1 MALLQRL
8 KAPFVEEAPE
18 GKATLPSGPCSAG
31 DVLRQQRKALG
42 LDLADVAAALRIKPA
57 YLSAIEAGLP
67 DHLPGHTY
75 AIGFMRAY
83 ADYLGLDSAE
93 VLRRFK
99 QESTAFAR
107 KPDLSFP
114 MPLGERSVPDVGMLL
129 VALILALCGYG
140 TWYYLST
147 GERSRPQRVA
157 EVPVELL
164 PPKPE
169 QRPKDLTVP
178 HSMEALAAPP
188 VTASAADPPAPSDTA
203 SAASAP
209 AGLPA
214 TAAIPTSSRTLTKPA
229 AASGLPPDHSEDLT
243 QTAAIARAPQSSSG
257 AADASTRIAI
267 RAIAD
272 SWVQIRDASQSVLL
286 RRVLKAGESY
296 DVPDRSGLSMRTG
309 NAGGL
314 NITVD
319 GNPALPIGPMGAVR
333 RNVALEPQALMAGT
347 AVRD

>member
-1 MALLQRL
+1 MALLHRL

-18 GKATLPSGPCSAG
+18 GTATPLSGPCSAG
-31 DVLRQQRKALG
+31 DALRQQRKALG
-42 LDLADVAAALRIKPA
+42 LNLADVAAALRIKPA
-57 YLSAIEAGLP
+57 YLAALEGGRP
-67 DHLPGHTY
+67 DQVPGHTY

-83 ADYLGLDSAE
+83 ADHLGLESDE

-99 QESTAFAR
+99 QESTGFAR

-147 GERSRPQRVA
+147 GESSRPARVA
-157 EVPVELL
+157 EVPAELL

-178 HSMEALAAPP
+178 HSIEALAAPP
-188 VTASAADPPAPSDTA
+188 VTAPAEDPPDTA
-203 SAASAP
+203 SAS

-214 TAAIPTSSRTLTKPA
+214 ASAIVTSSRTLTAPA
-229 AASGLPPDHSEDLT
+229 AAPGLPPDASENVT
-243 QTAAIARAPQSSSG
+243 QTAALARPPQSTSS
-257 AADASTRIAI
+257 AADTSTRIVI

-272 SWVQIRDASQSVLL
+272 SWVQIRDAGRSVLL
-286 RRVLKAGESY
+286 TRLLKVGEAY
-296 DVPDRSGLSMRTG
+296 TVPYRPGVSMRTG

-314 NITVD
+314 EITVD
-319 GNPALPIGPMGAVR
+319 GEPAPPLGRMGTI
-333 RNVALEPQALMAGT
+333 RNVALEPQALIAGT
-347 AVRD
+347 AVRQ

>member
-1 MALLQRL
+1 MALLHRL

-18 GKATLPSGPCSAG
+18 GTATPLSGPCSAG
-31 DVLRQQRKALG
+31 DALRQQRKALG
-42 LDLADVAAALRIKPA
+42 LNLADVAAALRIKPA
-57 YLSAIEAGLP
+57 YLAALEVGRP
-67 DHLPGHTY
+67 DQVPGHTY

-83 ADYLGLDSAE
+83 ADHLGLESDE

-99 QESTAFAR
+99 QESTEFAR

-147 GERSRPQRVA
+147 GESSRPARVA
-157 EVPVELL
+157 EVPAELL

-178 HSMEALAAPP
+178 HSIEALAASP
-188 VTASAADPPAPSDTA
+188 VTAPAEDPPAPSDTA
-203 SAASAP
+203 SAS

-214 TAAIPTSSRTLTKPA
+214 ASVIPTSSRALTAPA
-229 AASGLPPDHSEDLT
+229 AAPGLPPDASENVT
-243 QTAAIARAPQSSSG
+243 QTAALAPPPQSASS
-257 AADASTRIAI
+257 AADTSTRIVI

-272 SWVQIRDASQSVLL
+272 SWVQIRDAGQSVLL
-286 RRVLKAGESY
+286 TRLLKVGEAY
-296 DVPDRSGLSMRTG
+296 TVPYRPGVSMRTG

-314 NITVD
+314 EITVD
-319 GNPALPIGPMGAVR
+319 GEPAPPLGRLGTI
-333 RNVALEPQALMAGT
+333 RNVALEPQALIAGT
-347 AVRD
+347 AVRQ

>member
-1 MALLQRL
+1 MALMQRL
-8 KAPFVEEAPE
+8 KAPFAEEAPE
-18 GKATLPSGPCSAG
+18 RTAALPSGPCSAG
-31 DVLRQQRKALG
+31 NALRQQRKALG
-42 LDLADVAAALRIKPA
+42 LDVADVAAALRIKPA
-57 YLSAIEAGLP
+57 YIAALEAGRP
-67 DHLPGHTY
+67 DQLPGHTY
-75 AIGFMRAY
+75 AIGFIRAY
-83 ADYLGLDSAE
+83 ADHLGLDSDE

-147 GERSRPQRVA
+147 GESSRPARVA
-157 EVPVELL
+157 KVPAELL

-169 QRPKDLTVP
+169 QRPKDPAVP

-188 VTASAADPPAPSDTA
+188 VTAPAEDAPAPSDIPSA
-203 SAASAP
+203 S

-214 TAAIPTSSRTLTKPA
+214 ASAIPTSLRTPTAPA
-229 AASGLPPDHSEDLT
+229 AAPGPPPDASENVT
-243 QTAAIARAPQSSSG
+243 PSAALSRPPQSISS
-257 AADASTRIAI
+257 AADTPTRIVI

-272 SWVQIRDASQSVLL
+272 SWVQIRDADQSVLL
-286 RRVLKAGESY
+286 TRLLRVGETY
-296 DVPDRSGLSMRTG
+296 AVPYRPGVTMRTG

-314 NITVD
+314 EITVD
-319 GNPALPIGPMGAVR
+319 GNPAPPLGRMGTIR
-333 RNVALEPQALMAGT
+333 TVALEPQALIAGT
-347 AVRD
+347 AVRQ

>member
-1 MALLQRL
+1 MALLHRL

-18 GKATLPSGPCSAG
+18 GTANPLSGPCSAG
-31 DVLRQQRKALG
+31 DALRQQRKALG
-42 LDLADVAAALRIKPA
+42 LNLTDVAAALRIKPA
-57 YLSAIEAGLP
+57 YLAALEVGRP
-67 DHLPGHTY
+67 DQVPGHTY

-83 ADYLGLDSAE
+83 ADHLGLESDE

-99 QESTAFAR
+99 QESTGFAR

-147 GERSRPQRVA
+147 GESSRPARVA
-157 EVPVELL
+157 EVPAELL

-178 HSMEALAAPP
+178 HSIEALAAPP
-188 VTASAADPPAPSDTA
+188 VTAPAEDPPDTA
-203 SAASAP
+203 SAS

-214 TAAIPTSSRTLTKPA
+214 ASAIVTSSRTLTAPA
-229 AASGLPPDHSEDLT
+229 AAPGLPPDASENVT
-243 QTAAIARAPQSSSG
+243 QTAALARPPQSTSS
-257 AADASTRIAI
+257 AADSSTRIVI

-272 SWVQIRDASQSVLL
+272 SWVQIRDAGQSVLL
-286 RRVLKAGESY
+286 TRLLKVGEAY
-296 DVPDRSGLSMRTG
+296 TVPYRPGVSMRTG

-314 NITVD
+314 EITVD
-319 GNPALPIGPMGAVR
+319 GEPAPPLGRMGTI
-333 RNVALEPQALMAGT
+333 RNVALEPQALIAGT
-347 AVRD
+347 AVRQ

>member
-1 MALLQRL
+1 MALLHRL

-18 GKATLPSGPCSAG
+18 GTATPLSGPCSAG
-31 DVLRQQRKALG
+31 DALRQQRKALG
-42 LDLADVAAALRIKPA
+42 LNLADVAAALRIKPA
-57 YLSAIEAGLP
+57 YLAALEVGRP
-67 DHLPGHTY
+67 DQVPGHTY

-83 ADYLGLDSAE
+83 ADHLGLESDE

-99 QESTAFAR
+99 QESTGFAR

-147 GERSRPQRVA
+147 GESSRPARVA
-157 EVPVELL
+157 EVPAELL

-178 HSMEALAAPP
+178 HSIEALAAPP
-188 VTASAADPPAPSDTA
+188 VTAPAEDPPAPSDTA
-203 SAASAP
+203 LAS

-214 TAAIPTSSRTLTKPA
+214 ASAIVTSSRTLTAPA
-229 AASGLPPDHSEDLT
+229 AAPGLLPDASENVT
-243 QTAAIARAPQSSSG
+243 QTAALARPPQSTSS
-257 AADASTRIAI
+257 AADTSTRIVI

-272 SWVQIRDASQSVLL
+272 SWVQIRDAGQSVLL
-286 RRVLKAGESY
+286 TRLLKVGEAY
-296 DVPDRSGLSMRTG
+296 TVPYRPGVSMRTG

-314 NITVD
+314 EITVD
-319 GNPALPIGPMGAVR
+319 GEPAPPLGRMGTI
-333 RNVALEPQALMAGT
+333 RNVALEPQALIAGT
-347 AVRD
+347 AVRQ

>member
-1 MALLQRL
+1 MALLHRL
-8 KAPFVEEAPE
+8 KAPFVEGAPE
-18 GKATLPSGPCSAG
+18 GTATPLSGPGSAG
-31 DVLRQQRKALG
+31 DALRQQRKALG
-42 LDLADVAAALRIKPA
+42 LNLADVAAALRIKPA
-57 YLSAIEAGLP
+57 YLAALEGGRP
-67 DHLPGHTY
+67 DQVPGHTY

-83 ADYLGLDSAE
+83 ADHLGLESDE

-99 QESTAFAR
+99 QESTGFAR

-147 GERSRPQRVA
+147 GESSRPARVA
-157 EVPVELL
+157 EVPAELL

-178 HSMEALAAPP
+178 HSIEALAAPP
-188 VTASAADPPAPSDTA
+188 VTAPAEDPPDTA
-203 SAASAP
+203 SAS

-214 TAAIPTSSRTLTKPA
+214 ASAIVTSSRTLTAPA
-229 AASGLPPDHSEDLT
+229 AAPGLPPDASENVT
-243 QTAAIARAPQSSSG
+243 QTAALARPPQSTSS
-257 AADASTRIAI
+257 AADTSTRIVI

-272 SWVQIRDASQSVLL
+272 SWVQIRDAGQSVLL
-286 RRVLKAGESY
+286 TRLLKVGEAY
-296 DVPDRSGLSMRTG
+296 TVPYRPGVSMRTG

-314 NITVD
+314 EITVD
-319 GNPALPIGPMGAVR
+319 GEPAPPLGRMGTI
-333 RNVALEPQALMAGT
+333 RNVALEPQALIAGT
-347 AVRD
+347 AVRQ

>member
-1 MALLQRL
+1 MALLHRL

-18 GKATLPSGPCSAG
+18 GTATPLSGPCSAG
-31 DVLRQQRKALG
+31 DALRQQRKALG
-42 LDLADVAAALRIKPA
+42 LNLADVAAALRIKPA
-57 YLSAIEAGLP
+57 YLAALEVGRP
-67 DHLPGHTY
+67 DQVPGHTY

-83 ADYLGLDSAE
+83 ADHLGLESDE

-114 MPLGERSVPDVGMLL
+114 MPLGERSVPDVGILL

-147 GERSRPQRVA
+147 AERSRPARVA
-157 EVPVELL
+157 EVPAELL
-164 PPKPE
+164 PAKPE

-178 HSMEALAAPP
+178 HSIEALAAPP
-188 VTASAADPPAPSDTA
+188 VTALAEDPPAPSDTA
-203 SAASAP
+203 SAS

-214 TAAIPTSSRTLTKPA
+214 ASAIVTSSRTLTAPA
-229 AASGLPPDHSEDLT
+229 AATGLPPDASENVT
-243 QTAAIARAPQSSSG
+243 QTAALARPPQSTSS
-257 AADASTRIAI
+257 AADNSTRIVI

-272 SWVQIRDASQSVLL
+272 SWVQIRDAGQSVLL
-286 RRVLKAGESY
+286 TRLLKVGEAY
-296 DVPDRSGLSMRTG
+296 TVPYRPGVSMRTG

-314 NITVD
+314 EITVD
-319 GNPALPIGPMGAVR
+319 GEPAPPLGRMGTI
-333 RNVALEPQALMAGT
+333 RNVALEPQALIAGT
-347 AVRD
+347 AVRQ

>member
-1 MALLQRL
+1 MALLHRL

-18 GKATLPSGPCSAG
+18 GTAIPLSGPCSAG
-31 DVLRQQRKALG
+31 DALRQQRKALG
-42 LDLADVAAALRIKPA
+42 LNLADVAAALRIKPA
-57 YLSAIEAGLP
+57 YLAALEVGRP
-67 DHLPGHTY
+67 DQVPGHTY
-75 AIGFMRAY
+75 AIGFMRTY
-83 ADYLGLDSAE
+83 ADYLGLESDE

-99 QESTAFAR
+99 QESTGFAR

-147 GERSRPQRVA
+147 GESSRPARVA
-157 EVPVELL
+157 EVPAELL

-178 HSMEALAAPP
+178 HSIEALAAPP
-188 VTASAADPPAPSDTA
+188 VTAPAEDPPDTA
-203 SAASAP
+203 SAS

-214 TAAIPTSSRTLTKPA
+214 ASAIVTSSRTLTAPA
-229 AASGLPPDHSEDLT
+229 AAPGLPPDASENVT
-243 QTAAIARAPQSSSG
+243 QTAALARPPQSTSS
-257 AADASTRIAI
+257 AADSSTRIVI

-272 SWVQIRDASQSVLL
+272 SWVQIRDAGRSVLL
-286 RRVLKAGESY
+286 TRLLKVGEAY
-296 DVPDRSGLSMRTG
+296 TVPYRPGVSMRTG

-314 NITVD
+314 EITVD
-319 GNPALPIGPMGAVR
+319 GEPAPPLGRMGTI
-333 RNVALEPQALMAGT
+333 RNVALEPQALIAGT
-347 AVRD
+347 AVRQ

>member
-1 MALLQRL
+1 MALLHRL

-18 GKATLPSGPCSAG
+18 GTATPLSGPCSAG
-31 DVLRQQRKALG
+31 DALRQQRKALG
-42 LDLADVAAALRIKPA
+42 LNLADVAAALRIKPA
-57 YLSAIEAGLP
+57 YLAALEVGRP
-67 DHLPGHTY
+67 DQVPGHTY

-83 ADYLGLDSAE
+83 ADHLGLESDE

-99 QESTAFAR
+99 QESTGFAR

-147 GERSRPQRVA
+147 GESSRPARVA
-157 EVPVELL
+157 EVPAELL

-178 HSMEALAAPP
+178 HSIEALAAPP
-188 VTASAADPPAPSDTA
+188 VTAPAEDPPDTA
-203 SAASAP
+203 SAS

-214 TAAIPTSSRTLTKPA
+214 ASAIVTSSRTLTAPA
-229 AASGLPPDHSEDLT
+229 AAPGLPPDASENVT
-243 QTAAIARAPQSSSG
+243 QTAALARPPQSTSS
-257 AADASTRIAI
+257 AADTSTRIVI

-272 SWVQIRDASQSVLL
+272 SWVQIRDAGQSVLL
-286 RRVLKAGESY
+286 TRLLKVGEAY
-296 DVPDRSGLSMRTG
+296 TVPYRPGVSMRTG

-314 NITVD
+314 EITVD
-319 GNPALPIGPMGAVR
+319 GEPAPPLGRMGTI
-333 RNVALEPQALMAGT
+333 RNVALEPQALIAGT
-347 AVRD
+347 AVRQ

>member
-1 MALLQRL
+1 MALLHRL

-18 GKATLPSGPCSAG
+18 GTATPLSGPCSAG
-31 DVLRQQRKALG
+31 DALRQQRKALG
-42 LDLADVAAALRIKPA
+42 LNLADVAAALRIKPA
-57 YLSAIEAGLP
+57 YLAALEVGRP
-67 DHLPGHTY
+67 DQVPGHTY

-83 ADYLGLDSAE
+83 ADHLGLESDE

-147 GERSRPQRVA
+147 GESSRPARVA
-157 EVPVELL
+157 EVPAELL

-169 QRPKDLTVP
+169 QRPKELTVP
-178 HSMEALAAPP
+178 HSIEALAAPP
-188 VTASAADPPAPSDTA
+188 VTARAEDPPAPSDTA
-203 SAASAP
+203 SASAGQPAASA
-209 AGLPA
+209 
-214 TAAIPTSSRTLTKPA
+214 IVTSSRTLTAPA
-229 AASGLPPDHSEDLT
+229 AAPGLPPDASENVT
-243 QTAAIARAPQSSSG
+243 QTAALARPPQSTSS
-257 AADASTRIAI
+257 AADTSTRIVI

-272 SWVQIRDASQSVLL
+272 SWVQIRDAGQSALL
-286 RRVLKAGESY
+286 TRLLKVGEAY
-296 DVPDRSGLSMRTG
+296 TVPYRPGVSMRTG

-314 NITVD
+314 EITVD
-319 GNPALPIGPMGAVR
+319 GEPAPPLGRMGTI
-333 RNVALEPQALMAGT
+333 RNVALEPQALIAGT
-347 AVRD
+347 AVRQ

>member
-1 MALLQRL
+1 MALMQRL
-8 KAPFVEEAPE
+8 KAPFAEEAPE
-18 GKATLPSGPCSAG
+18 RTAALPSGPCSAG
-31 DVLRQQRKALG
+31 DALREQRKALG
-42 LDLADVAAALRIKPA
+42 LDVADVAAALRIKPA
-57 YLSAIEAGLP
+57 YIAALEAGRP
-67 DHLPGHTY
+67 DQVPGHTY

-83 ADYLGLDSAE
+83 ADHLGLDSDE

-147 GERSRPQRVA
+147 GESSRPARVA
-157 EVPVELL
+157 EVPAELL

-169 QRPKDLTVP
+169 QRPKDQTVP
-178 HSMEALAAPP
+178 HSIEALAAPP
-188 VTASAADPPAPSDTA
+188 VTAPAQDPPAPSDTA
-203 SAASAP
+203 SAS

-214 TAAIPTSSRTLTKPA
+214 ASAIVTSSRTLTAPA
-229 AASGLPPDHSEDLT
+229 AAPGLPPDASENVT
-243 QTAAIARAPQSSSG
+243 QTAALARPPQSTSS
-257 AADASTRIAI
+257 AADTSTRIVI

-272 SWVQIRDASQSVLL
+272 SWVQIRDAGQSVLL
-286 RRVLKAGESY
+286 TRLLKVGEAY
-296 DVPDRSGLSMRTG
+296 TVPYRPGVSMRTG

-314 NITVD
+314 EITVD
-319 GNPALPIGPMGAVR
+319 GEPAPPLGRMGTI
-333 RNVALEPQALMAGT
+333 RNVALEPQALIAGT
-347 AVRD
+347 AVRQ

>member
-1 MALLQRL
+1 MALLHRL

-18 GKATLPSGPCSAG
+18 GTATPLSGPCSAG
-31 DVLRQQRKALG
+31 DALRQQRKALG
-42 LDLADVAAALRIKPA
+42 LNLTDVAAALRIKPA
-57 YLSAIEAGLP
+57 YLAALEVGRP
-67 DHLPGHTY
+67 DQVPGHTY

-83 ADYLGLDSAE
+83 ADHLGLESDE

-99 QESTAFAR
+99 QESTGFAR

-147 GERSRPQRVA
+147 GESSRPARVA
-157 EVPVELL
+157 EVPAELL

-178 HSMEALAAPP
+178 HSIEALAAPP
-188 VTASAADPPAPSDTA
+188 VTAPAEDPPDTA
-203 SAASAP
+203 SAS

-214 TAAIPTSSRTLTKPA
+214 ASAIVTSSRTLTAPA
-229 AASGLPPDHSEDLT
+229 AAPGLPPDASENVT
-243 QTAAIARAPQSSSG
+243 QTAALARPAQSTSS
-257 AADASTRIAI
+257 AADTSTRIVI

-272 SWVQIRDASQSVLL
+272 SWVQIRDAGRSVLL
-286 RRVLKAGESY
+286 TRLLKVGEAY
-296 DVPDRSGLSMRTG
+296 TVPYRPGVSMRTG

-314 NITVD
+314 EITVD
-319 GNPALPIGPMGAVR
+319 GEPAPPLGRMGTI
-333 RNVALEPQALMAGT
+333 RNVALEPQALIAGT
-347 AVRD
+347 AVRQ

>member
-1 MALLQRL
+1 
-8 KAPFVEEAPE
+8 VESSE
-18 GKATLPSGPCSAG
+18 T
-31 DVLRQQRKALG
+31 
-42 LDLADVAAALRIKPA
+42 DVAAALRIKPA
-57 YLSAIEAGLP
+57 YLAALEGGRP
-67 DHLPGHTY
+67 DQVPGHTY

-83 ADYLGLDSAE
+83 ADHLGLESDE

-99 QESTAFAR
+99 QESTGFAR

-147 GERSRPQRVA
+147 GESSRPARVA
-157 EVPVELL
+157 EVPAELL

-178 HSMEALAAPP
+178 HSIEALAAPP
-188 VTASAADPPAPSDTA
+188 VTAPAVDPPDTA
-203 SAASAP
+203 SAS

-214 TAAIPTSSRTLTKPA
+214 ASAIVTSSRTLTAPA
-229 AASGLPPDHSEDLT
+229 AAPGLPPDASENVT
-243 QTAAIARAPQSSSG
+243 QTAALARPPQSTSS
-257 AADASTRIAI
+257 AADTSTRIVI

-272 SWVQIRDASQSVLL
+272 SWVQIRDAGRSVLL
-286 RRVLKAGESY
+286 TRLLKVGEAY
-296 DVPDRSGLSMRTG
+296 TVPYRPGVSMRTG

-314 NITVD
+314 EITVD
-319 GNPALPIGPMGAVR
+319 GEPAPPLGRMGTI
-333 RNVALEPQALMAGT
+333 RNVALEPQALIAGT
-347 AVRD
+347 AVRQ

>member
-1 MALLQRL
+1 MALLHRL

-18 GKATLPSGPCSAG
+18 GTATPLSGPCSAG
-31 DVLRQQRKALG
+31 DALRQQRKALG
-42 LDLADVAAALRIKPA
+42 LNLADVAAALRIKPA
-57 YLSAIEAGLP
+57 YLAALEVGRP
-67 DHLPGHTY
+67 DQVPGHTY

-83 ADYLGLDSAE
+83 ADHLGLESDE

-99 QESTAFAR
+99 QESTGFAR

-147 GERSRPQRVA
+147 GESSRPARVA
-157 EVPVELL
+157 EVPAELL

-178 HSMEALAAPP
+178 HSIEALAAPP
-188 VTASAADPPAPSDTA
+188 VTAPAEDPPDTA
-203 SAASAP
+203 SAS

-214 TAAIPTSSRTLTKPA
+214 ASAIVTSSRTLTAPA
-229 AASGLPPDHSEDLT
+229 AAPGLPPDASENVT
-243 QTAAIARAPQSSSG
+243 QTAALARPPQSTSS
-257 AADASTRIAI
+257 AADTSTRIVI

-272 SWVQIRDASQSVLL
+272 SWVQIRDAGRSVLL
-286 RRVLKAGESY
+286 TRLLKVGEAY
-296 DVPDRSGLSMRTG
+296 TVPYRPGVSMRTG
-309 NAGGL
+309 FSTSPRTTMA
-314 NITVD
+314 
-319 GNPALPIGPMGAVR
+319 AACS
-333 RNVALEPQALMAGT
+333 ALMGGT
-347 AVRD
+347 GLSRRDGAIIGVCTRGI

>member
-8 KAPFVEEAPE
+8 KAPFAEEAPA
-18 GKATLPSGPCSAG
+18 GTAALPSGPCSAG

-57 YLSAIEAGLP
+57 YLAAIEVGHP
-67 DHLPGHTY
+67 DQLPGHTY

-83 ADYLGLDSAE
+83 ADHLGLDSGE
-93 VLRRFK
+93 ILRRFK

-114 MPLGERSVPDVGMLL
+114 MPLGERSVPGAGMLL

-147 GERSRPQRVA
+147 GERSRPEQVA
-157 EVPVELL
+157 KVPAELL
-164 PPKPE
+164 LPKLE
-169 QRPKDLTVP
+169 QRPKDLTVS
-178 HSMEALAAPP
+178 HSMEALAAAP
-188 VTASAADPPAPSDTA
+188 VTASAEDPSDTA
-203 SAASAP
+203 SAASAS

-229 AASGLPPDHSEDLT
+229 AASGLPPDALEDVT
-243 QTAAIARAPQSSSG
+243 QTAVIARVPQSSSG
-257 AADASTRIAI
+257 AADASTRIVI

-272 SWVQIRDASQSVLL
+272 SWVQIRDASQSILL
-286 RRVLKAGESY
+286 GRVLKAGESY
-296 DVPDRSGLSMRTG
+296 DVPDRPGLSMRTG

-314 NITVD
+314 NIMVD
-319 GNPALPIGPMGAVR
+319 GNPAPPIGRMGAVR
-333 RNVALEPQALMAGT
+333 RNVALEPQTLMVGT
-347 AVRD
+347 PVRD

>member
-1 MALLQRL
+1 MALLHRL

-18 GKATLPSGPCSAG
+18 GTATPLSGPCSAG
-31 DVLRQQRKALG
+31 DALRQQRKALG
-42 LDLADVAAALRIKPA
+42 LNLTDVAAALRIKPA
-57 YLSAIEAGLP
+57 YLAALEVGRP
-67 DHLPGHTY
+67 DQVPGHTY

-83 ADYLGLDSAE
+83 ADHLGLESDE

-99 QESTAFAR
+99 QESTGFAR

-147 GERSRPQRVA
+147 GESSRPARVA
-157 EVPVELL
+157 EVPAELL

-178 HSMEALAAPP
+178 HSIEALAAPP
-188 VTASAADPPAPSDTA
+188 VTAPAEDPPDTA
-203 SAASAP
+203 SAS

-214 TAAIPTSSRTLTKPA
+214 ASAIVTLSRTLTAPA
-229 AASGLPPDHSEDLT
+229 AAPGLPPDASENVT
-243 QTAAIARAPQSSSG
+243 QTAALARPAQSTSS
-257 AADASTRIAI
+257 AADTSTRIVI

-272 SWVQIRDASQSVLL
+272 SWVQIRDAGQSVLL
-286 RRVLKAGESY
+286 TRLLKVGEAY
-296 DVPDRSGLSMRTG
+296 TVPYRPGVSMRTG

-314 NITVD
+314 EITVD
-319 GNPALPIGPMGAVR
+319 GEPAPPLGRMGTI
-333 RNVALEPQALMAGT
+333 RNVALEPQALIAGT
-347 AVRD
+347 AVRQ

>member
-1 MALLQRL
+1 MALLHRL

-18 GKATLPSGPCSAG
+18 GTATPLSGPCSAG
-31 DVLRQQRKALG
+31 DALRQQRKALG
-42 LDLADVAAALRIKPA
+42 LNLTDVAAALRIKPA
-57 YLSAIEAGLP
+57 YLAALEVGRP
-67 DHLPGHTY
+67 DQVPGHTY

-83 ADYLGLDSAE
+83 ADHLGLESDE

-99 QESTAFAR
+99 QESTGFAR

-147 GERSRPQRVA
+147 GESSRPARVA
-157 EVPVELL
+157 EVPAELL

-178 HSMEALAAPP
+178 HSIEALAAPP
-188 VTASAADPPAPSDTA
+188 VTAPAEDPPDTA
-203 SAASAP
+203 SAS

-214 TAAIPTSSRTLTKPA
+214 ASAIVTSSRTLTAPA
-229 AASGLPPDHSEDLT
+229 AAPGLPPDASENVT
-243 QTAAIARAPQSSSG
+243 QTAALARPPQSTSS
-257 AADASTRIAI
+257 AADTSTRIVI

-272 SWVQIRDASQSVLL
+272 SWVQIRDAGRSVLL
-286 RRVLKAGESY
+286 TRLLKVGEAY
-296 DVPDRSGLSMRTG
+296 TVPYRPGVSMRTG

-314 NITVD
+314 EITVD
-319 GNPALPIGPMGAVR
+319 GEPAPPLGRMGTI
-333 RNVALEPQALMAGT
+333 RNVALEPQALIAGT
-347 AVRD
+347 AVRQ

>member
-1 MALLQRL
+1 MALLHRL

-18 GKATLPSGPCSAG
+18 GTATPLSGPCSAG
-31 DVLRQQRKALG
+31 DALRQQRKALG
-42 LDLADVAAALRIKPA
+42 LNLDDVAAVLRIKPA
-57 YLSAIEAGLP
+57 YLAALEVGRRNQ
-67 DHLPGHTY
+67 LPGHTY

-83 ADYLGLDSAE
+83 ADHLGLDSDE

-107 KPDLSFP
+107 KPDLTFP
-114 MPLGERSVPDVGMLL
+114 MPLGEHSVPDVGMLL

-147 GERSRPQRVA
+147 GESSRPARVA
-157 EVPVELL
+157 EVPAELL

-169 QRPKDLTVP
+169 QRPRDPAVP

-188 VTASAADPPAPSDTA
+188 VTAPAEDPPAPSDIA
-203 SAASAP
+203 SAS

-214 TAAIPTSSRTLTKPA
+214 TSAIPTSLRTLTAPA
-229 AASGLPPDHSEDLT
+229 APPGLPPDASENVT
-243 QTAAIARAPQSSSG
+243 ETAALARAPQSSSST
-257 AADASTRIAI
+257 ADASTRIVI

-272 SWVQIRDASQSVLL
+272 SWVRIRDAGQSVLL
-286 RRVLKAGESY
+286 GRELKAGESY
-296 DVPDRSGLSMRTG
+296 VVPDRPGLSMRTG

-314 NITVD
+314 SITVD
-319 GNPALPIGPMGAVR
+319 GNPVPPIGRMRAV
-333 RNVALEPQALMAGT
+333 RNVALEPQALIAGT
-347 AVRD
+347 AVRE